1 MLNIALTGT
10 LAKLPVTELQASIG
24 DFVKPMT
31 EILPDKR
38 LREVVS
44 QSVESILATET
55 PVIAAMSRSVSR
67 MEADCWAAAKRVY
80 RFLENERF
88 NHHHLFKGL
97 YRMAQKTVEREKP
110 AYVVVAID
118 PVNFEKPYTKKLEGV
133 STVYKSTPPNLDG
146 EKRLAR
152 GYPAITASVVNTQ
165 VPGICYANWFSY
177 KTADFI
183 SQNREIQRAIR
194 TTHWVFPKL
203 RIRFV
208 MDSGGDDQKV
218 FGWMEQSNCEF
229 VIVASHLERLVEVYN
244 DRLDRWETEH
254 LQDLVD
260 SVPWTITYQAVFHH
274 AGKTHL
280 ATIRAGWFMIR
291 LPGTHQPLWV
301 LVAHNDLENRHVV
314 LITNIPIHSEADA
327 IQIYSDWR
335 LRGKI
340 EHGYRFDQE
349 QGLDVED
356 LRVQTLERMRRL
368 FALVL
373 AAAQFVFHLMRHWPR
388 KAVFWLRKLGG
399 KLGLKSD
406 RDGPYIVLRGISA
419 VFMTAATLS
428 FVAISPFP
436 HDLFPAR

>member
-1 MLNIALTGT
+1 MLNIALSEI
-10 LAKLPVTELQASIG
+10 LAKLPFAELQAEIRRY
-24 DFVKPMT
+24 VEPMT
-31 EILPDKR
+31 GNLPDKR
-38 LREVVS
+38 LRDVVCMGV
-44 QSVESILATET
+44 QNILATET
-55 PVIAAMSRSVSR
+55 PVIAAMSRSASR
-67 MEADCWAAAKRVY
+67 VEADCWAMAKRIY

-88 NHHHLFKGL
+88 NHHHLYKGL
-97 YRMAQKTVEREKP
+97 YRIAQKTVQEECPK
-110 AYVVVAID
+110 YVVVAID

-146 EKRLAR
+146 EKRLAK
-152 GYPAITASVVNTQ
+152 GYPAITASVVNTR

-194 TTHWVFPKL
+194 TTRWVFPDL

-218 FGWMEQSNCEF
+218 FAWMNQPNCEF

-260 SVPWTITYQAVFHH
+260 SVPWVTTYQAAFHH

-280 ATIRAGWFMIR
+280 ATIQAGWFTIR
-291 LPGTHQPLWV
+291 LPATHQPLSV
-301 LVAHNDLENRHVV
+301 LVAHNDLENRNAV
-314 LITNIPIHSEADA
+314 LITNVPIHSEADA
-327 IQIYSDWR
+327 LQIYSDWR

-356 LRVQTLERMRRL
+356 LRVQTVERMRRL

-373 AAAQFVFHLMRHWPR
+373 AAAQFVFHLMHHWPR

-406 RDGPYIVLRGISA
+406 RDGPYWLLRGIGA
-419 VFMTAATLS
+419 VFLTAATLS
-428 FVAISPFP
+428 WVAISPFP
-436 HDLFPAR
+436 HGAFANT

>member
-1 MLNIALTGT
+1 
-10 LAKLPVTELQASIG
+10 
-24 DFVKPMT
+24 
-31 EILPDKR
+31 
-38 LREVVS
+38 
-44 QSVESILATET
+44 
-55 PVIAAMSRSVSR
+55 
-67 MEADCWAAAKRVY
+67 
-80 RFLENERF
+80 
-88 NHHHLFKGL
+88 
-97 YRMAQKTVEREKP
+97 
-110 AYVVVAID
+110 VAID

-146 EKRLAR
+146 EKRLAK
-152 GYPAITASVVNTQ
+152 GYPALTASVVNTR

-194 TTHWVFPKL
+194 TTRWVFPDL

-218 FGWMEQSNCEF
+218 FAWMNQPNCEF

-260 SVPWTITYQAVFHH
+260 SVPWVITYQAAFHH
-274 AGKTHL
+274 AGKTRL
-280 ATIRAGWFMIR
+280 ATIQAGWFTIR
-291 LPGTHQPLWV
+291 LPGTHQPLSV
-301 LVAHNDLENRHVV
+301 LVAHNDLEIHNAV
-314 LITNIPIHSEADA
+314 LITNVPICSEADA
-327 IQIYSDWR
+327 LQIYSDWR

-356 LRVQTLERMRRL
+356 LRVQTVERMRRL

-373 AAAQFVFHLMRHWPR
+373 AAAQFVFHVMHHWPH
-388 KAVFWLRKLGG
+388 KAVYWLRKLGG

-406 RDGPYIVLRGISA
+406 RDGPYWLLRGISA
-419 VFMTAATLS
+419 VFITAATLS
-428 FVAISPFP
+428 LVAISPFP
-436 HDLFPAR
+436 HDAFANT